1 MEGFI
6 VLATLALVAKVWLV
20 IKCLD
25 KLWIDTAW
33 ISLILTFSVLNAS
46 EVLIYSS
53 SMLQLLPN
61 ALLKVYYLCTVICLV
76 TSYNYVAD
84 SSIQLQKWLG
94 RVLYMAAVVIS
105 FFIAT
110 TDLVIGAH
118 VVDSFPIKT
127 IKGDY
132 FLIYLL
138 YAVVCIVG
146 SLTILCV
153 NYRSTKNSHE
163 KMSYAYTIIAFM
175 PLALM
180 IVAVLFLINVGI
192 NANASG
198 LIPVGTSIFL
208 WVSYKGKVSSNI
220 ILDPRGIINP
230 LGSAAKS
237 QRNVMKA
244 QSQLM
249 LGNATYAETIAII
262 ETAIVDSLIA
272 EHDGNISKASR
283 ESGVDR
289 AMIYRKRSKV

>member
-1 MEGFI
+1 
-6 VLATLALVAKVWLV
+6 
-20 IKCLD
+20 
-25 KLWIDTAW
+25 
-33 ISLILTFSVLNAS
+33 
-46 EVLIYSS
+46 
-53 SMLQLLPN
+53 
-61 ALLKVYYLCTVICLV
+61 
-76 TSYNYVAD
+76 
-84 SSIQLQKWLG
+84 
-94 RVLYMAAVVIS
+94 
-105 FFIAT
+105 
-110 TDLVIGAH
+110 
-118 VVDSFPIKT
+118 
-127 IKGDY
+127 
-132 FLIYLL
+132 
-138 YAVVCIVG
+138 
-146 SLTILCV
+146 
-153 NYRSTKNSHE
+153 
-163 KMSYAYTIIAFM
+163 MSYAYTIIAFM